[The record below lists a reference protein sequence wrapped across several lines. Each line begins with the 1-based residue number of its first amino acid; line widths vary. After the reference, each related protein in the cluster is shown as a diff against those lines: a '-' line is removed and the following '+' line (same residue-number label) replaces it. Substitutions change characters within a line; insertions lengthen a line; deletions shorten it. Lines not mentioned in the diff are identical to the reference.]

1 MSTGKRLA
9 FERIKAAVVAQGY
22 FNTFD
27 LFNGQFDT
35 ESQGETHPIKEPA
48 LFVEFGD
55 IRWQSLARG
64 VQHGEGEIVFH
75 VGRKWK
81 NQDPAR
87 IFEMEE
93 KLTELFHGFDDDHL
107 SLERIEERQDTSMV
121 EWGRWSVNYAAAFK
135 DEKATPSLTLAEPSP
150 GLSMGVDLVENF
162 D

>member
-9 FERIKAAVVAQGY
+9 FERIKAAVNTQGY

-35 ESQGETHPIKEPA
+35 ESSGETNPIKEPA

-55 IRWQSLARG
+55 IVWQSLPLG
-64 VQHGEGEIVFH
+64 VQHGEGEIIFH
-75 VGRKWK
+75 LGRKWK

-93 KLTELFHGFDDDHL
+93 KLTELFHGFEDDHL
-107 SLERIEERQDTSMV
+107 YLERREERQDTSMV
-121 EWGRWSVNYAAAFK
+121 EWGRWSVNYAVAFK
-135 DEKATPSLTLAEPSP
+135 DEKAAPSLTLAEPSP
-150 GLSMGVDLVENF
+150 GLTTGIDLVQNF